1 MCLNCLA
8 CSNGIMHVHETR
20 LHSISSI
27 IITSTGIDILNMY
40 SPVDL
45 IQYVLYQIHHVYSIV
60 NIYLLLFY
68 AQSCPFPL
76 PPPLSL
82 SLLYHDNFRIACR
95 FIYIYFCY
103 LTTSSYCCINCE
115 YFIFYTCLARARY
128 YIYHYLPYFDHG

>member
-1 MCLNCLA
+1 
-8 CSNGIMHVHETR
+8 MHVHETR

-68 AQSCPFPL
+68 AQSCPFP
-76 PPPLSL
+76 PFPYHYYTMTISE
-82 SLLYHDNFRIACR
+82 LLVDLY
-95 FIYIYFCY
+95 IYIFV
-103 LTTSSYCCINCE
+103 I
-115 YFIFYTCLARARY
+115 
-128 YIYHYLPYFDHG
+128 